1 MRLVFRLKLFGTP
14 HLEGRGG
21 VVQQG
26 PRRLALL
33 ASLAAAG
40 PGGLT
45 RDKLVA
51 RLWPDADEDRARR
64 NLSQLLYAMR
74 TELGADLVEGTGT
87 LRLDPARCTADVGD
101 FDAAVTDR
109 RDADAVAAY
118 RGAFL
123 DGFHLPESADFSQWA
138 DAERDRRAAQARAA
152 SLRLAEAA
160 TEPAERATAWRR
172 ALALDPL
179 SAKVAL
185 RLMEALVA
193 EGDRAG
199 AIRVAEQQAALVR
212 AELDSDPDPEVQRRA
227 DQLRRAPAAPAGPAG
242 PGAAGI
248 ATPVAPSGGDVPA
261 DAPTPDGSLPA
272 TSRPDAGASG
282 APQAPLAARRRTARA
297 VSATAVL
304 AVLALGAWGLR
315 PAARLADDEFVLIA
329 EFANHTGD
337 SLLTRTIGTGVS
349 AALQQSAHVVPLP
362 RGRLAAALRRMQRP
376 DTLERLDLATARD
389 VAQREG
395 IRFVLTGE
403 VIAAGSARQLVS
415 QIVDAASGRVV
426 TTRTFDVA
434 RDEEV
439 LDAID
444 ALARRMRRDL
454 GEAAGAVRQARSLP
468 LETTRSLAAL
478 HAYAGGVDAMR
489 AGNGGL
495 SLDHHRRAVALDSN
509 FAAAHAKLGEI
520 YSLNND
526 VPRSSFHFSRAL
538 ALADSLSVEER
549 LRIQI
554 SAAWA
559 RGDRQR
565 TVGLSRSYLEL
576 RPRDA
581 GAWTRLAFALFS
593 SGQQAEA
600 RAAYAKADS
609 LAPLSATSWLNVGT
623 SWLSEARG
631 EIGAAAFDSARA
643 TYERAFAMQPELEYN
658 TFYNHQYGIML
669 VGAGL
674 PDSARAT
681 FDRMTAREALD
692 RARGLRSNAF
702 LDVHLGDWPRAAE
715 RLAEATDLVEGARQ
729 WTSTVRNETLLAE
742 LHLLTGARARALLPL
757 RRAEA
762 IAMREPLEARALA
775 LVAMAQV
782 RAGDLA
788 AARRLLGRMRTMARV
803 ENDAEQAVLL
813 AVQAGID
820 LAEGRTAPALAAL
833 RTAFVRDTT
842 NPQVEALLARALEAD
857 GDDAAALAQWEHH
870 GERFFLG
877 LEGQFE
883 WQFVDYE
890 RGRLLERLGRA
901 EQAEAAYR
909 TLVARFPVRRPDEP
923 VVMREA
929 RARLERLEGG
939 RR

>member
-1 MRLVFRLKLFGTP
+1 MFRLKLFGTP
-14 HLEGRGG
+14 HLEGRAG

-51 RLWPDADEDRARR
+51 RLWPDADDDRARR

-87 LRLDPARCTADVGD
+87 LRLDPAQCTADVTD
-101 FDAAVTDR
+101 FDAAIAEK
-109 RDADAVAAY
+109 RDLDALGIY
-118 RGAFL
+118 GGAFL
-123 DGFHLPESADFSQWA
+123 DGFHLAESAEFAQWA

-152 SLRLAEAA
+152 SLRLAESAA
-160 TEPAERATAWRR
+160 EPGERIAAWRR
-172 ALALDPL
+172 ALGLDPL
-179 SAKVAL
+179 SAKAAL
-185 RLMEALVA
+185 RLMDALA
-193 EGDRAG
+193 DEGDRSG
-199 AIRVAEQQAALVR
+199 AIRVAEQQAARVR

-227 DQLRRAPAAPAGPAG
+227 DALRRAPAREAAPAP
-242 PGAAGI
+242 
-248 ATPVAPSGGDVPA
+248 VPA
-261 DAPTPDGSLPA
+261 SAPAAPIADAVSVARDAEPHHATASSPAAVTP
-272 TSRPDAGASG
+272 
-282 APQAPLAARRRTARA
+282 RRRPAIA
-297 VSATAVL
+297 AVL
-304 AVLALGAWGLR
+304 LAVAAVVALGAWALR

-337 SLLTRTIGTGVS
+337 SLLTRTIGTGVN
-349 AALQQSAHVVPLP
+349 AALQQSAHVVTLP

-395 IRFVLTGE
+395 IRFILTGE
-403 VIAAGSARQLVS
+403 VIAAGTARQLVS
-415 QIVDAASGRVV
+415 QIVEASTGRIVA
-426 TTRTFDVA
+426 TQTFDVA
-434 RDEEV
+434 HDEEM

-454 GEAAGAVRQARSLP
+454 GEAAGTVREARSLP
-468 LETTRSLAAL
+468 QETTRSLAAL
-478 HAYAGGVDAMR
+478 HAYAGGVDALR
-489 AGNGGL
+489 AGNSGL

-509 FAAAHAKLGEI
+509 FAAAHAKLGEL

-526 VPRSSFHFSRAL
+526 IPRSSFHFGRAL
-538 ALADSLSVEER
+538 ALAESLSVEER
-549 LRIQI
+549 MRIKI

-559 RGDRQR
+559 RGDRQA
-565 TVGLSRSYLEL
+565 TVSLSRSYLDL

-581 GAWTRLAFALFS
+581 GAWGRLAFALFS

-609 LAPLSATSWLNVGT
+609 LSPLSPSSWLNVGT

-631 EIGAAAFDSARA
+631 EIGAPAFDSARVM
-643 TYERAFAMQPELEYN
+643 YERAFALQPDLEYN

-669 VGAGL
+669 VGAGR

-681 FDRMTAREALD
+681 YDRMSRREALD
-692 RARGLRSNAF
+692 RARGLRSNGH
-702 LDVHLGDWPRAAE
+702 LDVYLGDWSTAAQ

-729 WTSTVRNETLLAE
+729 WTSTVRNQALLAE
-742 LHLLTGARARALLPL
+742 LHLLSGARDRALPPL

-775 LVAMAQV
+775 FIALAQV

-788 AARRLLGRMRTMARV
+788 GARRILGRMRTMARV

-833 RTAFVRDTT
+833 RTGFVRDTG
-842 NPQVEALLARALEAD
+842 NPQVEALLARALEAS
-857 GDDAAALAQWEHH
+857 GDDASALAQWEHLSS
-870 GERFFLG
+870 RFVFG

-883 WQFVDYE
+883 WQFADYE
-890 RGRLLERLGRA
+890 RGRLLERLGRT

-909 TLVARFPVRRPDEP
+909 ALVARYPTRRPDEP

-929 RARLERLEGG
+929 RARLERLEAG